1 MVECGSWWGA
11 VIGFYG
17 KEVSHPTIAGAT
29 GREDSDVVKHVNS
42 RIRLFWFK
50 SWLLL
55 FDSWFIFFLFS
66 TSLRCN

>member
-1 MVECGSWWGA
+1 M
-11 VIGFYG
+11 IGFYG

-55 FDSWFIFFLFS
+55 FDSWFIFFQLH
-66 TSLRCN
+66 